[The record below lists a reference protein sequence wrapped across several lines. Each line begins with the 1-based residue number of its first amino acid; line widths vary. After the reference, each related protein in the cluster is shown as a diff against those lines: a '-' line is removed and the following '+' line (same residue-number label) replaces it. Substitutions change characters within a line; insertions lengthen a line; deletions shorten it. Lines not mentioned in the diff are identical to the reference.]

1 MGLFRKKLK
10 VKACGGCGQVL
21 TTVEFYRNA
30 SSSDG
35 LDHYCKG
42 CRLGYS
48 ADWAKAHP
56 NRRYLTQ
63 RRYRNKVRRSDRG
76 VDLRLTG

>member
-1 MGLFRKKLK
+1 MGVFSERIK

-30 SSSDG
+30 SNPDG

-42 CRLGYS
+42 CRLGYNR
-48 ADWAKAHP
+48 DWVREHP
-56 NRRYLTQ
+56 DRRYLTQ
-63 RRYRNKVRRSDRG
+63 WRYRTKVWWSDRG